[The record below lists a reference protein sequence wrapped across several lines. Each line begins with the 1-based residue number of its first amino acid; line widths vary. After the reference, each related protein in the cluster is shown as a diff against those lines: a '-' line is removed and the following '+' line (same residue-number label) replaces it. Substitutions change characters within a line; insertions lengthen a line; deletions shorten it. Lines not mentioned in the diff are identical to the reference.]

1 MKLQSLAVVLATSL
15 SSVAAQG
22 MSDLPAC
29 AQDCA
34 MGSIPEECSG
44 INIACICGTESF
56 IADMACCVGKS
67 CEADDQV
74 AALDFANGL
83 CEGAGITNLPQTA
96 TCAGDST
103 STATDSESETATATE
118 TTSTDDSETTT
129 TASDPEETATTTTTA
144 EGHDTSTESTTGTST
159 HSTTESA
166 NETSTPTA
174 SETPAEPEETDGAA
188 LLRGKELGLLA
199 GIAAGVALLM

>member
-1 MKLQSLAVVLATSL
+1 MKLQYLAIALATCL
-15 SSVAAQG
+15 SSVSAQG

-34 MGSIPEECSG
+34 MGSIPDECSG

-67 CEADDQV
+67 CEPDDQA

-83 CEGAGITNLPQTA
+83 CEGAGITNLPQSA

-103 STATDSESETATATE
+103 STATE
-118 TTSTDDSETTT
+118 TTSTSDSETTT
-129 TASDPEETATTTTTA
+129 TASDPEETATTTT

-159 HSTTESA
+159 HSATESA

-188 LLRGKELGLLA
+188 ILRGKDLGLVA
-199 GIAAGVALLM
+199 GIAAGVAFL

>member
-1 MKLQSLAVVLATSL
+1 MKLQSLAVVLATCL

-103 STATDSESETATATE
+103 STATESEIATATE

-129 TASDPEETATTTTTA
+129 TASDPEETATTTTT

-199 GIAAGVALLM
+199 GIAAGVAFLM

>member
-1 MKLQSLAVVLATSL
+1 MKLQSLAVVLAICL

-56 IADMACCVGKS
+56 IANMACCVGKS

-103 STATDSESETATATE
+103 STATESETATATE

-129 TASDPEETATTTTTA
+129 TASEPEETATTTTT

-159 HSTTESA
+159 HSTSESA
-166 NETSTPTA
+166 TNETSTPTA

-188 LLRGKELGLLA
+188 VLRGKELGLLA
-199 GIAAGVALLM
+199 GIAAGVAFLM